1 MPKDAT
7 SSGGPPGSTSPGVL
21 SGNVVTTPQLSQ
33 GVSPSPQ
40 AGSPSVGSG
49 NGATTV
55 FSYSGKLQT
64 FTVPTTGTY
73 DIVAEGAQGGFSDS
87 ESIPGKGAEVGG
99 DFQLTAGEMLS
110 IVAGGQ
116 GQQANFS
123 GGGGGGSFVYPA
135 NALGQPLLAAGG
147 GGGAGAISA
156 PGGDGQA
163 GTTGSNAANGPS
175 GIPLGGLGGTNG
187 TGGGGGDGVAQRDDG
202 HPDAAG
208 GGGGGYFTSG
218 ENGTGGNSSAGEGF
232 GGQSVL
238 NGAAGGA
245 HGAGDSVSGDG
256 GFGGGGG
263 GGYSAGGGGGGF
275 SGGGGAVAADYLN
288 FWGGGGGGGSFDGSA
303 VDNGDNVDL
312 GGVNAGNGAVLITLV
327 SPSAPSPSPISG
339 TSGNDTLVGGSGD
352 DKISG
357 GAGNDLLIGGSGND
371 TLSGGTGNDIL
382 IGGFGNDVLF
392 GGRGMDTFLHSVGD
406 GQDTIADFQNGD
418 RLVLDSYTIDHRD
431 LTFADVDTNHDGMLD
446 KGDSAVSFTQGGDLV
461 LTLTHFGASSPDSVT
476 LNGVA
481 YLHGSDVSVT

>member
-87 ESIPGKGAEVGG
+87 VSIPGKGAEVGG

-147 GGGAGAISA
+147 GGGAGAMSA

-187 TGGGGGDGVAQRDDG
+187 TGGGGGDGVAQRDEP

-218 ENGTGGNSSAGEGF
+218 KNGTGTLLSPAGHGF

-245 HGAGDSVSGDG
+245 HGAGDNLSGDG

-263 GGYSAGGGGGGF
+263 GGYSAGGGGGGY

-288 FWGGGGGGGSFDGSA
+288 FLVVAAAADHSTVA
-303 VDNGDNVDL
+303 L
-312 GGVNAGNGAVLITLV
+312 LIT
-327 SPSAPSPSPISG
+327 AT
-339 TSGNDTLVGGSGD
+339 TS
-352 DKISG
+352 I
-357 GAGNDLLIGGSGND
+357 
-371 TLSGGTGNDIL
+371 
-382 IGGFGNDVLF
+382 
-392 GGRGMDTFLHSVGD
+392 
-406 GQDTIADFQNGD
+406 
-418 RLVLDSYTIDHRD
+418 
-431 LTFADVDTNHDGMLD
+431 
-446 KGDSAVSFTQGGDLV
+446 
-461 LTLTHFGASSPDSVT
+461 
-476 LNGVA
+476 
-481 YLHGSDVSVT
+481 